1 MMLFDL
7 HVHTNYSD
15 GKNTP
20 EEVVKSAIE
29 KEMKC
34 LGFSDHSYTFFDEVY
49 CMTKKDTEKYIE
61 EISALKDKYKDEIKI
76 LCGIEQDIFATE
88 PTDIYDYVIG
98 SVHYIKIG
106 EEYIPVDETAQK
118 LTDAADKYFNGD
130 IYKLTEIY
138 FDTAG
143 QVIEK
148 TNADII
154 GHFDLI
160 TKFNEGGTMFDETE
174 PRYVSAWRKAVD
186 RLIASGKPFEI
197 NTGAISRGYR
207 TEPYPSKAIAEYIRD
222 KGGKFV
228 LSSDSH
234 NAETLCFAFDEAKS
248 VAENINLISVWD

>member
-7 HVHTNYSD
+7 HVHTSYSD

-20 EEVVKSAIE
+20 EEVVKSAIQ
-29 KEMKC
+29 KGMSC

-49 CMTKKDTEKYIE
+49 CMTKADTDKYFSE
-61 EISALKDKYKDEIKI
+61 ASALKAKYKDEIKI
-76 LCGIEQDIFATE
+76 LCGIEQDIFAAE
-88 PTDIYDYVIG
+88 PTDKYDYVIG

-106 EEYIPVDETAQK
+106 EEYIPVDETAQI
-118 LTDAADKYFNGD
+118 LIDAAEKHFGGD

-138 FDTAG
+138 FDTVG

-160 TKFNEGGTMFDETE
+160 TKFNEGGRMFDEAD
-174 PRYVSAWRKAVD
+174 PRYIASWKKAVD
-186 RLIASGKPFEI
+186 RLIPSGKPFEI

-222 KGGKFV
+222 KGGRFI

-234 NAETLCFAFDEAKS
+234 SAETLCFAFDKAKNI
-248 VAENINLISVWD
+248 AEGITIIEK

>member
-1 MMLFDL
+1 MILCDL

-15 GKNTP
+15 GKNSP

-29 KEMKC
+29 KGMTC

-49 CMTKKDTEKYIE
+49 CMTKADTENYYD
-61 EISALKDKYKDEIKI
+61 EISALKEKYKDKIKI

-88 PTDIYDYVIG
+88 PTDRYDYVIG
-98 SVHYIKIG
+98 SVHYIKI
-106 EEYIPVDETAQK
+106 EDEYVPVDETPQK
-118 LTDAADKYFNGD
+118 LTDAADKYFGGD

-138 FDTAG
+138 FDTVA

-148 TNADII
+148 TDADII

-160 TKFNEGGTMFDETE
+160 SKFNEGGKMFDESDC
-174 PRYVSAWRKAVD
+174 RYVSVWKNAVD
-186 RLIASGKPFEI
+186 RLIPSGKPFEI

-207 TEPYPSKAIAEYIRD
+207 TDPYPSREMAEYIRD
-222 KGGKFV
+222 KGGKFI

-234 NAETLCFAFDEAKS
+234 SADTLCFVFDRAGS
-248 VAENINLISVWD
+248 IAEEIEIINR